1 MALLAI
7 STIAPAQTRQSQIKG
22 RLTDQSSKEALPNAA
37 VALLRLKDSSVL
49 TNVVSDAKGAFSIK
63 SPQPGN
69 YLLVATYMGYQ
80 QLIRNITIRDTTGLV
95 ELGTLALKRRGLDL
109 EEVEIVKIVPPI
121 VIKED
126 TIEFNAGSFKTRE
139 NAMVEELLKKLPG
152 VQVDK
157 EGKITAN
164 GETVKKV
171 LVDGKPFFGNDPK
184 MATRNLPAE
193 IIDKIQLIDQ
203 KSEQAQFTGISD
215 GETEKTINLTVK
227 PDRRK
232 GVFGRAS
239 AGYGTDDR
247 FSANLSFNR
256 FRQTQQ
262 LSIMG
267 GGNNVNNTG
276 FTFSDGFGFGGGG
289 GGKGLGN
296 SGGINNQNN
305 NGLMR
310 NWNGGINYSDEFS
323 KNLRVSGNYFMS
335 DVQRKNETMSQR
347 TNKPKPDSSSYVDNN
362 SSSVSNNRNHNANMR
377 IEYDIDSFHSLIVT
391 PNFSYSSGDNFSQSR
406 NTTLNNDRDT
416 VNSGQNYNW
425 SYAKSPN
432 FNGNALFR
440 KKFDKKGRTFS
451 TNLTFGYN
459 SSDRESI
466 NQSQTMYDVKGN
478 RFIDTIDQKVLQS
491 NSSRNL
497 GVRMSY
503 TEPLGNDRFLEVNYG
518 YTNNYSSTDRKTY
531 DKDKISELYDKLDDS
546 LTNAFNNTYS
556 NHQTGLSV
564 KTQRLKYNYT
574 VGVNLQFNNLNSKNI
589 TKDSTIKQSTI
600 NFAPLAHFNYNFSRN
615 KRLRLFYRGQTQ
627 QPTLEQLQPVPD
639 NSNPLYIRLGNPDL
653 KPSFSNN
660 LNISYNNFDPVTMR
674 SFFASAGGSMILNQI
689 VNATYLSDDG
699 KQTSQPVNVNGSYNM
714 NAYVVN
720 GFALSKEQDRQA
732 SMNTNTSLTYNRGV
746 SFVNNQKNFTGNLNL
761 MQSVNFIYAY
771 KELFDF
777 TVGGNVNYTSARFS
791 IDKTSN
797 YNYFNYG
804 FNLDVNVNLPLG
816 FIIGADA
823 DYTANTGRGEG
834 YNVQYTML
842 NGFIAKSMF
851 KKKQGQ
857 LKLQAFDL
865 LNQNVSVSRTVADN
879 YVEDSQT
886 MVLQQYFMVSFTYFL
901 NRFGGKAPRNRGEGM
916 NIMQGDGPRGG
927 GGRMRF

>member
-1 MALLAI
+1 MALVAI
-7 STIAPAQTRQSQIKG
+7 STIARAQTKQSQIKG
-22 RLTDQSSKEALPNAA
+22 RLTDHSSKEALPNAA
-37 VALLRLKDSSVL
+37 VALLTLKDSSAL
-49 TNVVSDAKGAFSIK
+49 TSVVSDTKGFFSIK
-63 SPQPGN
+63 SPRPGN
-69 YLLVATYMGYQ
+69 YLLVVSYMGYQ
-80 QLIRNITIRDTTGLV
+80 QLLRNITIRDTTGLV
-95 ELGTLALKRRGLDL
+95 ELGTLALRRTGLDL
-109 EEVEIVKIVPPI
+109 NEVEIVKVVPPI

-232 GVFGRAS
+232 GIFGRAS

-247 FSANLSFNR
+247 FSVNASFNR
-256 FRQTQQ
+256 FRETQQ
-262 LSIMG
+262 LSVMG
-267 GGNNVNNTG
+267 GGNNLNNTG
-276 FTFSDGFGFGGGG
+276 FTFSDGFGFNGGGG
-289 GGKGLGN
+289 GMGGARGLGN
-296 SGGINNQNN
+296 GGNNNQNN
-305 NGLMR
+305 TGLMR
-310 NWNGGINYSDEFS
+310 NWNGGINYSNEFS
-323 KNLRVSGNYFMS
+323 KNLRVSGSYFMS
-335 DVQRKNETMSQR
+335 DVQRQNESISQR
-347 TNKPKPDSSSYVDNN
+347 TNKPKPDSSSYVDN
-362 SSSVSNNRNHNANMR
+362 SSSSISNNRNHNANMR

-391 PNFSYSSGDNFSQSR
+391 PNFSFSSGDNYSQNR

-416 VNSGQNYNW
+416 VNSGQSYNW
-425 SYAKSPN
+425 STARSPN
-432 FNGNALFR
+432 FSGNALFR
-440 KKFDKKGRTFS
+440 KKFEKKGRTFS
-451 TNLTFGYN
+451 TNLTFGFN
-459 SSDRESI
+459 SSDKESI
-466 NQSQTMYDVKGN
+466 NQSQTMYDIKGT

-503 TEPLGNDRFLEVNYG
+503 TEPLGNDRYLELNYG
-518 YTNNYSSTDRKTY
+518 YTNNYSSTDRKTF
-531 DKDKISELYDKLDDS
+531 DKDKLSGVYDTPDDS
-546 LTNAFNNTYS
+546 LTNAFDNTYS

-574 VGVNLQFNNLNSKNI
+574 VGVNLQFNSLNSENI
-589 TKDSTIKQSTI
+589 TKDSTIRQSTV

-615 KRLRLFYRGQTQ
+615 SRLRASYRGQTQ
-627 QPTLEQLQPVPD
+627 QPSLEQLQPVPD

-660 LNISYNNFDPVTMR
+660 LNISFNNFDPVTMR
-674 SFFASAGGSMILNQI
+674 SFFASVGGSMVLNQI
-689 VNATYLSDDG
+689 VNATYLSSDG

-714 NAYVVN
+714 NAYIVN
-720 GFALSKEQDRQA
+720 GFPLSKNLDRPA
-732 SMNTNTSLTYNRGV
+732 SLNTNTQVGYNRGV
-746 SFVNNQKNFTGNLNL
+746 SFVNNQKNYTGNFNIT
-761 MQSVNFIYAY
+761 QGVNFAY
-771 KELFDF
+771 THDELFDF
-777 TVGGNVNYTSARFS
+777 TAGANVNYNSARFS

-797 YNYFNYG
+797 YNYFDYV
-804 FNLDVNVNLPLG
+804 FNLDANVNLPLG
-816 FIIGADA
+816 FTIGSDV
-823 DYTANTGRGEG
+823 DYTINTGRGEG

-842 NGFIAKSMF
+842 NGFISKSLF
-851 KKKQGQ
+851 SKKQGL
-857 LKLQAFDL
+857 LKVQAFDL
-865 LNQNVSVSRTVADN
+865 LKQNVSVSRTVQDN

-901 NRFGGKAPRNRGEGM
+901 NRFGGKASRGRGGPGM
-916 NIMQGDGPRGG
+916 NIMRGHG
-927 GGRMRF
+927 G

>member
-1 MALLAI
+1 MMAFMTI
-7 STIAPAQTRQSQIKG
+7 TTIARAQTKQSQIKG
-22 RLTDQSSKEALPNAA
+22 RLTDQSSREALPNAA
-37 VALLRLKDSSVL
+37 VALLLLKDSSMI
-49 TNVVSDAKGAFSIK
+49 TSVVSDTKGAFTIK
-63 SPQPGN
+63 SLAAGN
-69 YLLVATYMGYQ
+69 YLLVVSYMGYQ
-80 QLIRNITIRDTTGLV
+80 QLTRNISIKDTTGLV
-95 ELGTLALKRRGLDL
+95 ELGNLALKRKGLDL

-139 NAMVEELLKKLPG
+139 NALLEELLKKLPG

-171 LVDGKPFFGNDPK
+171 MVDGKPFFGNDPK
-184 MATRNLPAE
+184 MATRNLPAD

-215 GETEKTINLTVK
+215 GETEKAINVTIK

-232 GVFGRAS
+232 GLFGRAT

-247 FSANLSFNR
+247 FSVNASLNR
-256 FRQTQQ
+256 FREGQQ
-262 LSIMG
+262 LSVLG

-276 FTFSDGFGFGGGG
+276 FTFSDGFSFGGGG
-289 GGKGLGN
+289 GGRGAAKGGGN
-296 SGGINNQNN
+296 NTSNS

-310 NWNGGINYSDEFS
+310 NWNGGINFSDELS
-323 KNLRVSGNYFMS
+323 KGLRVSGSYFLS
-335 DVQRKNETMSQR
+335 DVQRQNETISQR
-347 TNKPKPDSSSYVDNN
+347 TNKPKPDSSSYVDHN
-362 SSSVSNNRNHNANMR
+362 SSSISNNQNHNANMR

-416 VNSGQNYNW
+416 VNNGQTYNW
-425 SYAKSPN
+425 SSATSPN

-440 KKFDKKGRTFS
+440 KKFDKKGRTLSANLKVGFNS
-451 TNLTFGYN
+451 TE
-459 SSDRESI
+459 RESI
-466 NQSQTMYDVKGN
+466 NQSQTMYDLKGN

-491 NSSRNL
+491 NSARNL
-497 GVRMSY
+497 GMRLSY

-518 YTNNYSSTDRKTY
+518 YTNNFSATDRKTY
-531 DKDKISELYDKLDDS
+531 DKDKISEIYDQLDDS

-574 VGVNLQFNNLNSKNI
+574 LGVNLQFNSLNSENI
-589 TKDSTIKQSTI
+589 TKDSTIHQSTV

-615 KRLRLFYRGQTQ
+615 QRLRLSYRGQTQ
-627 QPTLEQLQPVPD
+627 QPSLEQLQPVPD
-639 NSNPLYIRLGNPDL
+639 NSNPLFIRLGNPDL

-674 SFFASAGGSMILNQI
+674 SFFASMSGSLVMNQI
-689 VNATYLSDDG
+689 VNATYLSSDG

-720 GFALSKEQDRQA
+720 GFTLSKTEDRQTA
-732 SMNTNTSLTYNRGV
+732 LNSNTSVSYSRGV
-746 SFVNNQKNFTGNLNL
+746 GFVNNQKNFTGNLNI
-761 MQSVNFIYAY
+761 MQGANFVFTY
-771 KELFDF
+771 KELLDLSA
-777 TVGGNVNYTSARFS
+777 GANVNYNSARFS
-791 IDKTSN
+791 IDKANN
-797 YNYFNYG
+797 YNYFDYG

-816 FIIGADA
+816 FMIGGDV

-834 YNVQYTML
+834 YNLQYTML
-842 NGFIAKSMF
+842 NGFVSKSMF
-851 KKKQGQ
+851 KKKQGL
-857 LKLQAFDL
+857 LKFQVFDL
-865 LNQNVSVSRTVADN
+865 LNQNVSVSRTVEDN
-879 YVEDSQT
+879 YIEDSQT

-901 NRFGGKAPRNRGEGM
+901 NRFGGKASRGRGEGGM
-916 NIMQGDGPRGG
+916 HMMQGG
-927 GGRMRF
+927 GGRTMRF